1 MRRLLLALAC
11 LILLPATLRGDSASL
26 PYATCRSDDAAQ
38 AATDEA
44 PAAGAQIGEVLV
56 RNANVFDSDVPGE
69 NRWVFRL
76 LNRLHRPTRVPV
88 ICRQLLFAPGEPFD
102 PQTLAESERNLRS
115 NHYLHDAE
123 VRPVAIHE
131 TQGGPQ
137 QVDIGVTTR
146 DDWTMVLGLG
156 IGRSGGTNETHL
168 MVRDANFLG
177 TGRYVS
183 LARDSNVDR
192 SETELSF
199 IDDHL
204 LGSHG
209 RLEMHWSDNSDG
221 QDRRLALGRPFYSL
235 TSHWG
240 AGLEVQDAA
249 RVDSRY
255 SLGHVFDA
263 FGLDRRAI
271 EAWGGWSRGLNDA
284 GRATRYTVGFTRT
297 EDRFHAVPGT
307 NVELPRDQAWSYLW
321 TGVERTQESFRKE
334 QNLDQM
340 GRTEDIFLGH
350 RARLR
355 LGLASSDPGPSSGS
369 GQRSAGYLASSAEG
383 GSELSAD
390 TTLLYSATATGRLT
404 TDGPENVTLG
414 AGARL
419 LHRDFGH
426 HLLVASLSADA
437 VHDLDAGAQL
447 LLGGD
452 SGLRGY
458 PLRYQDGDARV
469 LFTIEQRYF
478 TNWYPFSLLHVGA
491 AAFADVGRT
500 FGDPAIPGTQ
510 QGWLG
515 DVGVGLRLSPSRSSL
530 GAVIHFDVA
539 MPVGGD
545 PSIQRVQWLVKTRS
559 TF

>member
-1 MRRLLLALAC
+1 MRRLLLAHAC
-11 LILLPATLRGDSASL
+11 LILLPAVARGATARR
-26 PYATCRSDDAAQ
+26 YATCRSDDTEQ
-38 AATDEA
+38 TATDEA
-44 PAAGAQIGEVLV
+44 PAAGAQIGEVVV
-56 RNANVFDSDVPGE
+56 RNGNVFDSDVPGE
-69 NRWVFRL
+69 NRWLYRL
-76 LNRLHRPTRVPV
+76 LDRLHRPTRVPV

-102 PQTLAESERNLRS
+102 PQAIAESERILRS

-123 VRPVAIHE
+123 VKPVAIHE
-131 TQGGPQ
+131 SPGEPQ
-137 QVDIGVTTR
+137 RVDIGVTTR
-146 DDWTMVLGLG
+146 DDWTMVVGLG
-156 IGRSGGTNETHL
+156 IGRSGGANEAHL

-177 TGRYVS
+177 TGRYLS

-192 SETELSF
+192 SQTELSF
-199 IDDHL
+199 VDDHL

-209 RLEMHWSDNSDG
+209 RLEMNWSDNSDG
-221 QDRRLALGRPFYSL
+221 QDRHLALGRPFYSL

-240 AGLEVQDAA
+240 AGLELQDTA
-249 RVDSRY
+249 RIDSRY
-255 SLGHVFDA
+255 SLGHIFDA
-263 FGLDRRAI
+263 FGLDRQAV

-284 GRATRYTVGFTRT
+284 GRTTRYAVGVTRT

-307 NVELPRDQAWSYLW
+307 KIELPRDQAWSYLW
-321 TGVERTQESFRKE
+321 TGVERTQESFREE

-355 LGLASSDPGPSSGS
+355 LGLASSDNGSSSLG
-369 GQRSAGYLASSAEG
+369 RRMAGYLSSSAGG
-383 GSELSAD
+383 GSELSAA

-404 TDGPENVTLG
+404 GGGAENVTLG

-419 LHRDFGH
+419 LHRDFGRQ
-426 HLLVASLSADA
+426 LLVASLSADA

-452 SGLRGY
+452 NGLRGY

-478 TNWYPFSLLHVGA
+478 TNWYPFKLLHVGA

-500 FGDPAIPGTQ
+500 FGDPAVSGTE
-510 QGWLG
+510 QGWLS
-515 DVGVGLRLSPSRSSL
+515 DVGVGLRLAPSRSSD
-530 GAVIHFDVA
+530 GSVIHFDVA
-539 MPVGGD
+539 MPMGVD
-545 PSIQRVQWLVKTRS
+545 PSIKRVQWLVKTRS
-559 TF
+559 SF

>member
-1 MRRLLLALAC
+1 
-11 LILLPATLRGDSASL
+11 
-26 PYATCRSDDAAQ
+26 
-38 AATDEA
+38 
-44 PAAGAQIGEVLV
+44 
-56 RNANVFDSDVPGE
+56 
-69 NRWVFRL
+69 
-76 LNRLHRPTRVPV
+76 
-88 ICRQLLFAPGEPFD
+88 
-102 PQTLAESERNLRS
+102 
-115 NHYLHDAE
+115 
-123 VRPVAIHE
+123 
-131 TQGGPQ
+131 
-137 QVDIGVTTR
+137 VDIAVTTH
-146 DDWTMVLGLG
+146 DDWTMGLGLG
-156 IGRSGGTNETHL
+156 VGRSGGANETHL
-168 MVRDANFLG
+168 MLRDANFLG

-209 RLEMHWSDNSDG
+209 RLEMNWSNNSDG

-235 TSHWG
+235 TSRWG
-240 AGLEVQDAA
+240 AGLEVQDTA

-263 FGLDRRAI
+263 FGLDRQAI
-271 EAWGGWSRGLNDA
+271 EAWGGWSRGFDA
-284 GRATRYTVGFTRT
+284 RGRVTRYTVGFTRT
-297 EDRFHAVPGT
+297 EDRFHAVPDT
-307 NVELPRDQAWSYLW
+307 HVDLPPDQAWSYLW
-321 TGVERTQESFRKE
+321 TGVERTRESFREE

-340 GRTEDIFLGH
+340 GRTEDIFLGR
-350 RARLR
+350 RAHLR
-355 LGLASSDPGPSSGS
+355 LGVASSDPDPASLSG
-369 GQRSAGYLASSAEG
+369 RRTAGYLVSSAEG
-383 GSELSAD
+383 GSELSAA

-404 TDGPENVTLG
+404 SDGGENVTLG

-419 LHRDFGH
+419 LHRDFGR

-437 VHDLDAGAQL
+437 VDDLDAGAQL

-478 TNWYPFSLLHVGA
+478 TNWYPFKLLHVGA
-491 AAFADVGRT
+491 AAFADAGRT
-500 FGDPAIPGTQ
+500 FGDPAIPGTL

-515 DVGVGLRLSPSRSSL
+515 DVGVGLRLAPSRSSV
-530 GAVIHFDVA
+530 GAVIHLDVA

-545 PSIQRVQWLVKTRS
+545 PSIQRVQWLIKSRS